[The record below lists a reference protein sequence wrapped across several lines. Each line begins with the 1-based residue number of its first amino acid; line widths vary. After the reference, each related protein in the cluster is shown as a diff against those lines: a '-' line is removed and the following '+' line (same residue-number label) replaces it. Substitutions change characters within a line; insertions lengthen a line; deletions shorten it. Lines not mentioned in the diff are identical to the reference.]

1 MVHMIKRLFIPNYEN
16 TSDPEVRARY
26 GTVSGVVGIIT
37 NILLAGV
44 KMALG
49 MIFNAIAIVA
59 DGINNLSDS
68 LSSIITMIGFKMS
81 SKQADEDHPYGH
93 GRMEY
98 VTTMLISMIMV
109 VVGFTLAQESFGKI
123 LHPEK
128 MRHSLLVYIAL
139 ILSIAVKLWQG
150 LFYRSMGKA
159 IDSDTLKANC
169 QDSMND
175 VLSTTAILVSLVIA
189 YFTGY
194 NTDGVMGVAVA
205 LFIIW
210 SGIMLMKDTIQILL
224 GEGATEELA
233 RDIKGFIMS
242 YDGIVGVHDLEV
254 HNYGPGRMFA
264 SAHAEVPAEQDVLES
279 HDLIDNIEREM
290 KQKRDIQL
298 TIHMDPIVTS
308 DPELDLLRQ
317 EIQVI
322 VKELGEHVSYH
333 DLRLVRGTTHTN
345 VLFDIV
351 VPFQFQM
358 TEEQIKNQV
367 SARIRERH
375 PNYFTV
381 VSIDR
386 DFIKRG

>member
-1 MVHMIKRLFIPNYEN
+1 MVHMLKRLFIPNYEN

-189 YFTGY
+189 
-194 NTDGVMGVAVA
+194 
-205 LFIIW
+205 
-210 SGIMLMKDTIQILL
+210 
-224 GEGATEELA
+224 
-233 RDIKGFIMS
+233 
-242 YDGIVGVHDLEV
+242 
-254 HNYGPGRMFA
+254 
-264 SAHAEVPAEQDVLES
+264 
-279 HDLIDNIEREM
+279 
-290 KQKRDIQL
+290 
-298 TIHMDPIVTS
+298 
-308 DPELDLLRQ
+308 
-317 EIQVI
+317 
-322 VKELGEHVSYH
+322 
-333 DLRLVRGTTHTN
+333 
-345 VLFDIV
+345 
-351 VPFQFQM
+351 
-358 TEEQIKNQV
+358 
-367 SARIRERH
+367 
-375 PNYFTV
+375 
-381 VSIDR
+381 
-386 DFIKRG
+386 